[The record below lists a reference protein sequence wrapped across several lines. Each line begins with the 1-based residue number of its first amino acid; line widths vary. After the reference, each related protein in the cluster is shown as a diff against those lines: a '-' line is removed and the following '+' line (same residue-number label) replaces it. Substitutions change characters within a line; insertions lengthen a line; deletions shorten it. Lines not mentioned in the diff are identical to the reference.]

1 MCRTP
6 YSIQR
11 FLNRLLGYRTSAW
24 FIRCTYIVRCTS
36 TIIAM
41 VSGVCSTVVCC
52 LVHGAW
58 CPWCMVFGSWY
69 STFMVRLVV
78 YSVYYACEVNDVVRY
93 RVRKYRYSV
102 QLECWCKS
110 QYAIACLCM
119 VCVVGTVVKHTEYLT
134 RRYIVFRTVV

>member
-1 MCRTP
+1 MVYTL
-6 YSIQR
+6 YIH
-11 FLNRLLGYRTSAW
+11 
-24 FIRCTYIVRCTS
+24 CTLYKYYHS
-36 TIIAM
+36 Y
-41 VSGVCSTVVCC
+41 GVWCLFVCC

>member
-1 MCRTP
+1 MVYTL
-6 YSIQR
+6 YIH
-11 FLNRLLGYRTSAW
+11 
-24 FIRCTYIVRCTS
+24 CTLYKYDS
-36 TIIAM
+36 Y
-41 VSGVCSTVVCC
+41 GVWC

-58 CPWCMVFGSWY
+58 CMVFGAWY

-78 YSVYYACEVNDVVRY
+78 YSVYYACEINDVVGY

-134 RRYIVFRTVV
+134 RRYIVYCSTVV